1 MLHGF
6 KYQPI
11 HAKAVFLLNINVNKD
26 ECQPRT
32 DQEQLKY
39 IFDVCKKWDV
49 EYVDLRLELVDHIAS
64 RISDIWEDEPDLP
77 FKDAFHRVYKSF
89 GIYGLH
95 NIVED
100 HQKIMNRRYWQ
111 EFKNGIKV
119 WITPPRV
126 IATICLPAV
135 LYSFF
140 KLIPV
145 SVAPMLLTTF
155 LLVVVGAIV
164 LALKSRNLSKHIE
177 GERTMLLSTPRQ
189 FLWIVY
195 FLFFVPFQ
203 PVYSHLI
210 FAKETNADF
219 LLTTPGMIFTSA
231 IITISLITL
240 AIHFRIMKLAEAQLD
255 QVKIHLEGLNVD
267 NHIRQ

>member
-1 MLHGF
+1 M
-6 KYQPI
+6 
-11 HAKAVFLLNINVNKD
+11 HANREL
-26 ECQPRT
+26 T
-32 DQEQLKY
+32 QEQLKY

-49 EYVDLRLELVDHIAS
+49 EYVDLRLELVDHIVS
-64 RISDIWEDEPDLP
+64 HISDIWKNEPDLP

-89 GIYGLH
+89 GIYGLYS
-95 NIVED
+95 IVEE

-111 EFKNGIKV
+111 EMKNGLKV

-126 IATICLPAV
+126 IATLCLPAV

-140 KLIPV
+140 KLIPM

-164 LALKSRNLSKHIE
+164 LALKSRNLSKRIE

-210 FAKETNADF
+210 FAKETNAAF
-219 LLTTPGMIFTSA
+219 LLTTPGIIFTTA

-240 AIHFRIMKLAEAQLD
+240 AIHFRIIHLAENQLD
-255 QVKIHLEGLNVD
+255 EISKQLSEIDPKLTSF
-267 NHIRQ
+267 

>member
-1 MLHGF
+1 MFTEMNTNRVLT
-6 KYQPI
+6 K
-11 HAKAVFLLNINVNKD
+11 
-26 ECQPRT
+26 
-32 DQEQLKY
+32 EQLKY

-64 RISDIWEDEPDLP
+64 RISDIWKNEPDLP

-89 GIYGLH
+89 GIYGLL

-111 EFKNGIKV
+111 EMKNGLKV

-126 IATICLPAV
+126 IATLCLPPI

-145 SVAPMLLTTF
+145 SVAPILLCTF
-155 LLVVVGAIV
+155 LFVMVGAIV

-195 FLFFVPFQ
+195 FLFFAPFQ

-210 FAKETNADF
+210 FAKETSADF
-219 LLTTPGMIFTSA
+219 LLTTPGMVFTTA
-231 IITISLITL
+231 IITTGLITL
-240 AIHFRIMKLAEAQLD
+240 AIHFRIIHLAETQLD
-255 QVKIHLEGLNVD
+255 EISKQLSEINPK
-267 NHIRQ
+267 RTSF